1 MKKIKVFLFII
12 AILSCGLLVGCDTT
26 GNTEDGGTSNII
38 QLETPQ
44 NIRFVE
50 YSGNS
55 ILFFD
60 LVDEANSYQITIF
73 KNNVYHSRIDITNE
87 EAVLGILLKDLSE
100 GEYSLTI
107 KAMAKSGS
115 KILNSQ
121 ASEAISFTIDGS
133 GDISGT
139 KYNVVFDSNGG
150 TQVTTQLVS
159 SGNCASEPTKP
170 RKTGYVFVCWLLDG
184 AVYDFDTPV
193 ISNITLVASWQKSD
207 NPDGEDI
214 ELSEYY
220 AAAKDLT
227 GTALKNKLRS
237 IISTNVKNTT
247 YSFLTSSNGLPY
259 TDADPEIAGNII
271 LFYGKVSV
279 KASSSWNREHVW
291 PKSRGWFKTSGAG
304 ADIHH
309 IRPEDMNVNTKRGN
323 LIMGIVSGGKNN
335 QYTNGV
341 SGGYYNSN
349 LYEPIDSVKGD
360 IARIYMYML
369 IRYAQTD
376 SSYPITNVISSMQL
390 LLQWHNS
397 DPVDEFEKVRNE
409 RSYEV
414 QGNRNPFIDYPEFA
428 EMIWG

>member
-73 KNNVYHSRIDITNE
+73 KNNVYYSRIDITNE

-150 TQVTTQLVS
+150 TQVTTQFMA
-159 SGNCASEPTKP
+159 N
-170 RKTGYVFVCWLLDG
+170 
-184 AVYDFDTPV
+184 
-193 ISNITLVASWQKSD
+193 
-207 NPDGEDI
+207 
-214 ELSEYY
+214 
-220 AAAKDLT
+220 
-227 GTALKNKLRS
+227 
-237 IISTNVKNTT
+237 
-247 YSFLTSSNGLPY
+247 
-259 TDADPEIAGNII
+259 
-271 LFYGKVSV
+271 
-279 KASSSWNREHVW
+279 
-291 PKSRGWFKTSGAG
+291 
-304 ADIHH
+304 
-309 IRPEDMNVNTKRGN
+309 
-323 LIMGIVSGGKNN
+323 
-335 QYTNGV
+335 
-341 SGGYYNSN
+341 
-349 LYEPIDSVKGD
+349 
-360 IARIYMYML
+360 
-369 IRYAQTD
+369 
-376 SSYPITNVISSMQL
+376 
-390 LLQWHNS
+390 
-397 DPVDEFEKVRNE
+397 
-409 RSYEV
+409 
-414 QGNRNPFIDYPEFA
+414 
-428 EMIWG
+428 

>member
-159 SGNCASEPTKP
+159 SGNCAK
-170 RKTGYVFVCWLLDG
+170 
-184 AVYDFDTPV
+184 
-193 ISNITLVASWQKSD
+193 
-207 NPDGEDI
+207 
-214 ELSEYY
+214 
-220 AAAKDLT
+220 
-227 GTALKNKLRS
+227 
-237 IISTNVKNTT
+237 
-247 YSFLTSSNGLPY
+247 
-259 TDADPEIAGNII
+259 
-271 LFYGKVSV
+271 
-279 KASSSWNREHVW
+279 
-291 PKSRGWFKTSGAG
+291 
-304 ADIHH
+304 
-309 IRPEDMNVNTKRGN
+309 
-323 LIMGIVSGGKNN
+323 
-335 QYTNGV
+335 
-341 SGGYYNSN
+341 
-349 LYEPIDSVKGD
+349 
-360 IARIYMYML
+360 
-369 IRYAQTD
+369 
-376 SSYPITNVISSMQL
+376 
-390 LLQWHNS
+390 
-397 DPVDEFEKVRNE
+397 
-409 RSYEV
+409 
-414 QGNRNPFIDYPEFA
+414 
-428 EMIWG
+428 